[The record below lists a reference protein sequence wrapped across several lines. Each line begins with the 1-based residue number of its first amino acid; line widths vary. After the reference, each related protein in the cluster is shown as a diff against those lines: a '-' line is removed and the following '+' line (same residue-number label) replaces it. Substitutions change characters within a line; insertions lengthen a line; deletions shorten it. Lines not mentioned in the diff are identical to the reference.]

1 MKKFIL
7 SILSIAISITVLVGE
22 DKVPE
27 FDGCYEYNTPY
38 IFRGTVVKK
47 VYHDNETGK
56 HHYLALELD
65 NPICTLQKEY
75 ATRESEIMHMQI
87 SSGGN
92 NMIQKLEG
100 KYVELKGSLYH
111 SDNAHHFTKVL
122 ISLNSIENRSK
133 PEKISNSD
141 TETYYAKISQRDH
154 YGARKQKLKDAVTI
168 LQQDRANYHKYH
180 KREQGDTGDSYF
192 YKRSNRDKMGRML
205 TRGSTSQNT
214 LDAIRHGTPLVKVE
228 IYRDHIDVT
237 LESEDGQSR
246 QRQQRRTLTQRT
258 VVPVMIGGE
267 QHDIDA
273 CGGTIG
279 VVRGISR
286 RGDGFLAVRSGPGTK
301 YKTIDKFYR
310 NGERVIICDRKGEWI
325 GIVYGKNCG
334 TESPIPQR
342 KPYDGSCK
350 SGWAFEKYVRFDNSL
365 QHKTRNQKNLKKPEQ
380 GSGSLTSSEKRSL
393 IKQLLS
399 APDRQIKSY
408 VKVSIR
414 DFLEKGDHFDPI
426 HKSYETYKHT
436 CTQIYPNKF
445 KCKFGAYS
453 NFKDTGDEAATV
465 VKYDAVKKNEIVKIE
480 KIYPVFMAD

>member
-7 SILSIAISITVLVGE
+7 SILSIAVSITVLVGE

-27 FDGCYEYNTPY
+27 FDGCYEYNTPH

-56 HHYLALELD
+56 HNYLALELD
-65 NPICTLQKEY
+65 KPICTLQKEY
-75 ATRESEIMHMQI
+75 ASSEREITHMQI

-92 NMIQKLEG
+92 NMIQKLKG

-133 PEKISNSD
+133 LEKISNSD

-154 YGARKQKLKDAVTI
+154 YGARKQKLKDAGTI

-180 KREQGDTGDSYF
+180 RRENKDTGDSF
-192 YKRSNRDKMGRML
+192 FNTRSNRNKIGRML

-214 LDAIRHGTPLVKVE
+214 VNAIRHGTPLVKVE
-228 IYRDHIDVT
+228 IYRDYIDVT
-237 LESEDGQSR
+237 LESENGQSR
-246 QRQQRRTLTQRT
+246 QRQHRRISTQRT
-258 VVPVMIGGE
+258 AVPVMIGGE
-267 QHDIDA
+267 KDMDA
-273 CGGTIG
+273 CGGAIG
-279 VVRGISR
+279 VVQGISR

-301 YKTIDKFYR
+301 YTTIDKFYR
-310 NGERVIICDRKGEWI
+310 NGERVIICDRKGKWI
-325 GIVYGKNCG
+325 GIVYGKNCATG
-334 TESPIPQR
+334 SPVLQR

-350 SGWAFEKYVRFDNSL
+350 SGWAFEKYVRFDNRL
-365 QHKTRNQKNLKKPEQ
+365 QHKNRDKNNLKNFEH

-393 IKQLLS
+393 IKQLLTV
-399 APDRQIKSY
+399 PDRQIKSY

-426 HKSYETYKHT
+426 HKSYEKYEHT

-445 KCKFGAYS
+445 ICKFGAYS

-465 VKYDAVKKNEIVKIE
+465 VKYDAVKKHKMVKIV